1 MQIEVQQNVD
11 ETGELEEFTWDL
23 FPLVDASETTHLDES
38 GLPKLGARIKAGM
51 IIVGKIAKSRS
62 YDPERQPT
70 ALEIQGLDRRTLCS
84 KYGGM
89 WHDTSLY
96 ADEAQS
102 GLVRGA
108 SFVQRNGST
117 VAVIL
122 IEKEVSAP
130 EGAEKRAGGRK
141 RGRERMARG

>member
-23 FPLVDASETTHLDES
+23 FPLVDTSETTHLDES
-38 GLPKLGARIKAGM
+38 GLPKLGTRIEAGM
-51 IIVGKIAKSRS
+51 IVVGKIARS
-62 YDPERQPT
+62 LLYDPRRQPS
-70 ALEIQGLDRRTLCS
+70 ALEIQGLDRRALCS

-96 ADEAQS
+96 ADETQA

-108 SFVQRNGST
+108 SFVKRNGST

-122 IEKEVSAP
+122 IENEGSAP
-130 EGAEKRAGGRK
+130 EGLEKTSGGRK

>member
-1 MQIEVQQNVD
+1 MRIEVQQSAD

-38 GLPKLGARIKAGM
+38 GLPKIGTRIRAGM
-51 IIVGKIAKSRS
+51 IIVGKIAKTRS

-70 ALEIQGLDRRTLCS
+70 AIEIQGLDRQTLCS

-89 WHDTSLY
+89 WRDTSLY
-96 ADEAQS
+96 ADEAQL
-102 GLVRGA
+102 GVVKGA
-108 SFVQRNGST
+108 SFVQRGGST

-122 IEKEVSAP
+122 IEKDVSPP
-130 EGAEKRAGGRK
+130 ENRTGGSEFMDPLR
-141 RGRERMARG
+141 